1 MVQKY
6 LYFIKALPLEEIYE
20 QTVTFWLKNKGSIEE
35 ESLSADKLIKTV
47 KIHRGMTLTS
57 NGEDYLIEFS
67 YNLRDSSTYIRI
79 EALLVLGYGIQWLT
93 PKKLINKWVSE
104 LKITSTYLVGRT
116 NEEFFDFDKI
126 LVRRPRQVEEF
137 KPRYTIKVDS
147 QPISTPL
154 TQKFAP
160 PQTSIPPQISVPP
173 QSAYQTPKTTQASN
187 DYKFEMRYCTFC
199 GTAGKK
205 SFHFCKNCG
214 RKFE

>member
-1 MVQKY
+1 MGKKY
-6 LYFIKALPLEEIYE
+6 FYFIKALPMEEIYE
-20 QTVTFWLKNKGSIEE
+20 ETLTFWQKNKGNIEE

-79 EALLVLGYGIQWLT
+79 EASLALGYGIQWLT

-104 LKITSTYLVGRT
+104 LKITPTYLVGIT
-116 NEEFFDFDKI
+116 NKDFFNFEI
-126 LVRRPRQVEEF
+126 NPRRRPRQVEEF
-137 KPRYTIKVDS
+137 KPRYAIKVDS
-147 QPISTPL
+147 QPITTP
-154 TQKFAP
+154 QPQNFVP
-160 PQTSIPPQISVPP
+160 PQISIPPQTSVPP